1 MARAVL
7 IIGGN
12 IGEMKPRLRQAQKMI
27 NDEAGIVMRCSHT
40 YDTEAWGFKSESRF
54 TNQVLVVDTD
64 LTPEQLLVVVQSIEG
79 RMGRDR
85 EQEKRL
91 KERSGE
97 RYSSRVIDIDI
108 LLYDDRVIET
118 SDLVVPH
125 PLLHERTFVLR
136 PLCELMRDKV
146 HPVLGKTMGQLYA
159 ELTSRE
165 EEEV

>member
-7 IIGGN
+7 IVGGN

-64 LTPEQLLVVVQSIEG
+64 LTPEQLLVVVQSIEA

-85 EQEKRL
+85 EREKAL
-91 KERSGE
+91 KEKSGE
-97 RYSSRVIDIDI
+97 RYCSRVIDIDI
-108 LLYDDRVIET
+108 LLYDDRIIET
-118 SDLVVPH
+118 PDLVVPH
-125 PLLHERTFVLR
+125 PLMHERAFVLR
-136 PLCELMRDKV
+136 PLCELMRDRV
-146 HPVLGKTMGQLYA
+146 HPILGKSMGQLYT

-165 EEEV
+165 EDRQ

>member
-40 YDTEAWGFKSESRF
+40 YDTEAWGFRAESRF

-64 LTPEQLLVVVQSIEG
+64 LTPEQLLAVVQSIEA

-85 EQEKRL
+85 EREKEL

-97 RYSSRVIDIDI
+97 RYCSRVIDIDI
-108 LLYDDRVIET
+108 LFYDDRVINT
-118 SDLVVPH
+118 PDLVVPH
-125 PLLHERTFVLR
+125 PLLHERAFVLR
-136 PLCELMRDKV
+136 PLCELMRDRI
-146 HPVLGKTMGQLYA
+146 HPVLGKSMGQLYA

-165 EEEV
+165 EETL